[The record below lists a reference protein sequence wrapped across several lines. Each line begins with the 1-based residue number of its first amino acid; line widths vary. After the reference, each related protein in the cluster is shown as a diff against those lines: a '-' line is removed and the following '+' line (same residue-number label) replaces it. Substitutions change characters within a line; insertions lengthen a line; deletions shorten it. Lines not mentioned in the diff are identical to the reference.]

1 MKRWLWMPLLL
12 ALLLAIAALPAQPER
27 NFTAEA
33 GLGLIALALG
43 LGSAYP
49 VWTAPLAP
57 SPDEPPEA
65 LRPQVQA
72 IAALDATFAAG
83 TLEEAAYRQQR
94 AQLKQALYESLHTED
109 FEIC

>member
-1 MKRWLWMPLLL
+1 MKRLLWLLPLLG
-12 ALLLAIAALPAQPER
+12 LLFAVAALPPNR
-27 NFTAEA
+27 NLTAEA

-43 LGSAYP
+43 LGIAYQ
-49 VWTAPLAP
+49 VWTAPDAP
-57 SPDEPPEA
+57 PAA

-72 IAALDATFAAG
+72 IAALDVEFAAG

-94 AQLKQALYESLHTED
+94 ARLKQALYESLHTED